1 MSLMQRGWLGMP
13 PIILRGNVVKLYESK
28 QWLYKRYVVEK
39 KNIVQMAQE
48 ANCSHMTIQ
57 RALEK
62 MGLSKKR

>member
-1 MSLMQRGWLGMP
+1 M
-13 PIILRGNVVKLYESK
+13 VKLYESK

-62 MGLSKKR
+62 TGLSRKK